1 MNATVT
7 RIACFARG
15 AAIEMKIVEHNCKNC
30 KYLFESSDGEHCGRC
45 FRNAVDN
52 FEPIEDLDHVNKKV
66 SERVIAK

>member
-1 MNATVT
+1 MIVAVIKNAD
-7 RIACFARG
+7 FAKG
-15 AAIEMKIVEHNCKNC
+15 AVIEMKIVEHNCKNC

-52 FEPIEDLDHVNKKV
+52 FEPIENLEHVNKKV